1 MRNLVFSTILIIF
14 CIFIYNNHSA
24 INITNFF
31 KKEISKIKVENLNY
45 LKKSYVLNSLYLKE
59 GDSFWKFNSKKL
71 KSNLDLLKEI
81 EDYNFQLSNDGIL
94 TITISEKKPYMLW
107 SFSNKKKII
116 DSEGFI
122 LNFSQVPV
130 DNLISVSGYINK
142 KKLRDLNKVLE
153 EKRNI
158 KLAIKNIHYYENIG
172 WKILFNDKK
181 CIYLPENNISMVIN
195 IFEKIKNSK
204 IYTEFKFFDMRI
216 LERIYLS
223 KNHECLIF

>member
-1 MRNLVFSTILIIF
+1 MI
-14 CIFIYNNHSA
+14 
-24 INITNFF
+24 
-31 KKEISKIKVENLNY
+31 
-45 LKKSYVLNSLYLKE
+45 
-59 GDSFWKFNSKKL
+59 
-71 KSNLDLLKEI
+71 
-81 EDYNFQLSNDGIL
+81 
-94 TITISEKKPYMLW
+94 W
-107 SFSNKKKII
+107 SFSNKKII

-130 DNLISVSGYINK
+130 ENLINISGYINK
-142 KKLRDLNKVLE
+142 KKLYDLNKVLE
-153 EKRNI
+153 EKKNI

-181 CIYLPENNISMVIN
+181 CIYLPENNISIVIN

-223 KNHECLIF
+223 KNHECLTF